1 MEDER
6 RYWVNAPFGISDLF
20 DTEDFE
26 VDEEEKEKR
35 KLKHIDAELEKAG
48 FFIGETEWVYKKPFF
63 QKESFTKE
71 IVYLIQ

>member
-26 VDEEEKEKR
+26 VDEEEEEEEKR
-35 KLKHIDAELEKAG
+35 KLK
-48 FFIGETEWVYKKPFF
+48 TEAYRRR
-63 QKESFTKE
+63 T
-71 IVYLIQ
+71 